1 MIRRPPRSTRTDTL
15 VPYTTLFRSKDIKK
29 QTEYPHATQDEKG
42 RLRVGAAVGVGPDAV
57 ERAEALTA
65 AGADVLVVDT
75 SHGHSQGV
83 LDVVKTIKG
92 SLDIAVIGGNNVT
105 AEAVDAMAAAGAG
118 GVQVGVGPGSCCT
131 TRGVAG
137 EIGRASWRE
146 QG

>member
-1 MIRRPPRSTRTDTL
+1 MLRGLIT
-15 VPYTTLFRSKDIKK
+15 VKDIKK

-83 LDVVKTIKG
+83 PDVVQTTKG
-92 SLDIAVIGGNNVT
+92 SPDIEVIGGNLVT
-105 AEAVDAMAAAGAG
+105 PQPAHAL
-118 GVQVGVGPGSCCT
+118 PPPP
-131 TRGVAG
+131 
-137 EIGRASWRE
+137 
-146 QG
+146 